1 MGRGKIDCI
10 KERKMRMETPIS
22 VEKRRSNL
30 SMILHS
36 SYCHSVR
43 GWITI
48 APQMS
53 FVGER
58 EAGVCFETS
67 LIH

>member
-22 VEKRRSNL
+22 VAKRRSNL
-30 SMILHS
+30 SMIFHS
-36 SYCHSVR
+36 SYCHSAR
-43 GWITI
+43 GWNTR

-58 EAGVCFETS
+58 EAWVCFETL